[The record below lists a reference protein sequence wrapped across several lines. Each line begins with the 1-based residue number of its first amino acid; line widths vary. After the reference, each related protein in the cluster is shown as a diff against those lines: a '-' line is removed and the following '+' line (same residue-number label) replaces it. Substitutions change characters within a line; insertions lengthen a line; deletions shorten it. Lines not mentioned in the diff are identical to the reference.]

1 MKILSWNVNGLRSVY
16 KKNFS
21 EWLEKIRADIVCLQE
36 IKTQEEISQQDLFT
50 PLAYQFYANYA
61 VKKGYSGVAA
71 FVKNKPLKIKK
82 NLGLERFDTE
92 GRMLYLE
99 YPDFILINLY
109 LPHGGRQKENLGYK
123 LEVYKYLLNYLRKI
137 KDKNVIL
144 SGDFNVAHQEIDLA
158 RPKQNQKNIMFT
170 PEERKQVDAIIKLGF
185 VDSFRKFYL
194 DGGHYTWWPYMADA
208 RQRNL
213 GWRIDYIF
221 ISKNLVPKL
230 KDAFILPGVAGS
242 DHCPIG
248 IEF

>member
-21 EWLEKIRADIVCLQE
+21 EWLGKIRADIVCLQE
-36 IKTQEEISQQDLFT
+36 IKIQEEISQQNLFT

-82 NLGLERFDTE
+82 NLGLERFDAE

-109 LPHGGRQKENLGYK
+109 MPHGGRQKENLEYK

-137 KDKNVIL
+137 KNKNVII
-144 SGDFNVAHQEIDLA
+144 SGDFNVAHEEIDLA
-158 RPKQNQKNIMFT
+158 RPKQNQNNIMFT

-185 VDSFRKFYL
+185 VDSFRKFHL
-194 DGGHYTWWPYMADA
+194 DAGHYTWWPYMADA

-221 ISKNLVPKL
+221 VSKNLVPKL
-230 KDAFILPGVAGS
+230 KDAFILPEVAGS